1 MYHEHMT
8 PEEHHTHYASYLL
21 RLRLVGSGEQ
31 SVWTASIEDTA
42 TGSRHTFPDVEALA
56 TFLLAEY
63 GEHRAVLSEGVSV
76 EPAGKSV
83 ANQQ

>member
-8 PEEHHTHYASYLL
+8 PEENHAHYASYLL
-21 RLRLVGSGEQ
+21 RLRLVGGGEQ

-56 TFLLAEY
+56 TFLLAEF
-63 GEHRAVLSEGVSV
+63 GEHRSALSEGVPAG
-76 EPAGKSV
+76 PAGKSV